1 MKTPSAVQAAPAVA
15 RSGPDRRLVW
25 GTLGLCV
32 LVVAVWLFPRFWY
45 TARAAGEKP
54 LWFGVQTNLAG
65 WTYREIPLDESAERL
80 LVADVATF
88 GEFQNPTTRAVV
100 RAFSA
105 KRYTF
110 KPHDTGLFLH
120 TPDRCWTLAGWK
132 FEPVNPDHVE
142 LVVHGVRMVF
152 ERRVFVAGG
161 ERELVYF
168 GGLVGG
174 QPLPY
179 RLDHNL
185 SVGMRFALH
194 SPEQSKSRGFFA
206 RAVDTRLWERVWDG
220 FFSRRPLLGPK
231 QFIRISTPLLG
242 GDIAAADKLLFEFLQ
257 RWLEPVDYAAELA
270 AWTAH
275 KS

>member
-1 MKTPSAVQAAPAVA
+1 MSTVSNCAPAPPA
-15 RSGPDRRLVW
+15 PAGASSRRVLW
-25 GTLGLCV
+25 GTLVLTV
-32 LVVAVWLFPRFWY
+32 LVAAVWVFPRLWY
-45 TARAAGEKP
+45 TATAAGEKP
-54 LWFGVQTNLAG
+54 LWFGVRTNLAG
-65 WTYREIPLDESAERL
+65 WTWREIPLDESAERL

-88 GEFQNPTTRAVV
+88 GEFQNPATRQVV

-132 FEPVNPDHVE
+132 FEPVTPDHIE
-142 LVVHGVRMVF
+142 RVVHGVRLVF

-185 SVGMRFALH
+185 SVGLRFATTP
-194 SPEQSKSRGFFA
+194 PEKSQSRGFFA
-206 RAVDTRLWERVWDG
+206 RAVDARLWERVWDG
-220 FFSRRPLLGPK
+220 FRSRRPLLGPK
-231 QFIRISTPLLG
+231 QFIRISTPLRGADL
-242 GDIAAADKLLFEFLQ
+242 AAADRLLSEFLEQ
-257 RWLEPVDYAAELA
+257 WLEPVDYAAELA
-270 AWTAH
+270 AWQAR